1 MSKPC
6 LSGDNHIF
14 MKLFGNILGFI
25 LGLLVF
31 VVVILAIM
39 YGLYGLYLLYR
50 RLRGTRKIN
59 QEKIIEQ
66 WTTLIEG
73 ANGEGEKVLKG
84 AIRIIERLNPPDVFA
99 TRKEIRPG
107 PGLIKTRRE
116 FLVVEHKLLDVYDM
130 YVGARDYGK
139 QLFVSWY
146 LVAEPMSF
154 FRMFKRAPIKTLF
167 VYPFVVAARIF
178 LSYKGLDTKLMRG
191 LNLFD
196 TEEMTAYVT
205 TVHHA
210 VTEATKE
217 MAEGNNIDF
226 TKINTKTRGFLNLS

>member
-1 MSKPC
+1 
-6 LSGDNHIF
+6 

-25 LGLLVF
+25 LGLLF
-31 VVVILAIM
+31 IVVVIIAVM
-39 YGLYGLYLLYR
+39 YALYGIYLLYR

-66 WTTLIEG
+66 WSTLIEG

-84 AIRIIERLNPPDVFA
+84 AIRIIERLNAPDVFA
-99 TRKEIRPG
+99 SRKEIRPG
-107 PGLIKTRRE
+107 PGLIKKRRE

-130 YVGARDYGK
+130 YIGARDYGN

-146 LVAEPMSF
+146 LVAEPTSF
-154 FRMFKRAPIKTLF
+154 FRMFKRDPIKTLF
-167 VYPFVVAARIF
+167 VYPFIVAVRIF
-178 LSYKGLDTKLMRG
+178 LFSKGIDTKLMSA

-217 MAEGNNIDF
+217 VAEGNNIDF
-226 TKINTKTRGFLNLS
+226 SKVDTKTRGFLNLS